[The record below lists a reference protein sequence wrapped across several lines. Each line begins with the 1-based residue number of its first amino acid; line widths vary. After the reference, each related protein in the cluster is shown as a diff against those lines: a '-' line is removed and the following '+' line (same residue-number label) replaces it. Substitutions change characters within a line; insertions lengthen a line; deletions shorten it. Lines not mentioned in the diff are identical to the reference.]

1 MSKCDREWL
10 AKIGAWLLIGLV
22 AIALTACNKDQL
34 NISGT
39 PATSVS
45 VGMDYS
51 FLPAAS
57 SPRQTSL
64 AFTIENKPA
73 WADFNT
79 STGELSGKPTD
90 AAVGTFSNIL
100 ISVSD
105 GKATAALP
113 AFSIT
118 VAQAQAS
125 TGNATLSWMP
135 PTENA
140 DGSALT
146 DLAGYRIYYGTDEAA
161 LSQTIKI
168 DNPGL
173 TKYVVEN
180 LAPATWHFAM
190 KAFNSKAEESALIGV
205 VSITIR

>member
-1 MSKCDREWL
+1 
-10 AKIGAWLLIGLV
+10 
-22 AIALTACNKDQL
+22 
-34 NISGT
+34 
-39 PATSVS
+39 
-45 VGMDYS
+45 
-51 FLPAAS
+51 
-57 SPRQTSL
+57 
-64 AFTIENKPA
+64 
-73 WADFNT
+73 
-79 STGELSGKPTD
+79 
-90 AAVGTFSNIL
+90 
-100 ISVSD
+100 
-105 GKATAALP
+105 
-113 AFSIT
+113 
-118 VAQAQAS
+118 
-125 TGNATLSWMP
+125 MP

-190 KAFNSKAEESALIGV
+190 KAFNSRAEESALIGV